1 MNKYNTLYGDL
12 LSPVERSQFAKLVK
26 EIQSDTYCKGFTAL
40 CEPGGAPSRSSGG
53 SASRSCGK
61 THGSKW
67 RRCPSC
73 RRGSRGT
80 SSNRDP
86 FF

>member
-40 CEPGGAPSRSSGG
+40 CEPGGAPSCCSGSS
-53 SASRSCGK
+53 A
-61 THGSKW
+61 
-67 RRCPSC
+67 
-73 RRGSRGT
+73 
-80 SSNRDP
+80 N
-86 FF
+86 